1 MAKPSGSGDMVNDA
15 VVQGKLTFLSGEIC
29 FTRGERSMGSGLRPI
44 PKGLEK
50 PPVPKGRLP
59 ALRTETPGGVEQKS
73 AEAIVAERPALGRAA
88 KGRTSRNK
96 EEP

>member
-15 VVQGKLTFLSGEIC
+15 AVQGKLTFLSGEIC
-29 FTRGERSMGSGLRPI
+29 FTRGEKAMGAGLRTI
-44 PKGLEK
+44 SKEVES
-50 PPVPKGRLP
+50 PPASKARISAFRAETSGGRK
-59 ALRTETPGGVEQKS
+59 QKS
-73 AEAIVAERPALGRAA
+73 AEAIVATRARSGRAV